1 MFTIQKDLFQEKLSL
16 ASRFS
21 LSKISSIP
29 SLQGGMLKISKNKL
43 EIITTNLNEFFYTQI
58 KIEANKEKKIVV
70 DVKKIVE
77 FLSFLSSEK
86 IDIEIDDKKMIINN
100 NRTKASFNLIP
111 AEDFPSLPKIEGKES
126 RFDKGF
132 IKEKLPLVL
141 FASAKD
147 ETRPILTGINFLTK
161 EGQRYVVATDGFRL
175 SLISETEK
183 DLFPSIIISANV
195 LSEILRLVGDEEEI
209 KILFSDE
216 KKIIKLTV
224 DDINIYSRVIEGDF
238 PPFEKV
244 VPTDYK
250 TRAVL
255 DREEFL
261 RNIKMASVFARD
273 YSNIV
278 VFDIKK
284 DGFYI
289 SPRTKD
295 EKGTVVFQEG
305 EVEGEEQ
312 KIAFNYK
319 FVLDF
324 LTNIK
329 SKQVIFEM
337 NQPNAPSVFK
347 SPDEKSFIHIIMPIR
362 TEEESL

>member
-1 MFTIQKDLFQEKLSL
+1 MFIIRKDLFQEKLSL

-43 EIITTNLNEFFYTQI
+43 EIIATNLNEFFYTQI
-58 KIEANKEKKIVV
+58 KTETNEEKKVVV

-77 FLSFLSSEK
+77 FLTLLSLEK
-86 IDIEIDDKKMIINN
+86 ININIDDKKIVIEANK
-100 NRTKASFNLIP
+100 TKASFNLIS
-111 AEDFPSLPKIEGKES
+111 AVDFPSLPKADGKES
-126 RFDKGF
+126 VLDKDF

-147 ETRPILTGINFLTK
+147 EMRPILTGINFLTK
-161 EGQRYVVATDGFRL
+161 EGKRYVVATDGFRL
-175 SLISETEK
+175 SLISEEK
-183 DLFPSIIISANV
+183 KETFPSIIISANV
-195 LSEILRLVGDEEEI
+195 LTEVLRLIKDNEEI

-216 KKIIKLTV
+216 KKIIKLTIG
-224 DDINIYSRVIEGDF
+224 DIDLYSRIIEGEF

-244 VPTDYK
+244 IPTDYK
-250 TRAVL
+250 TRIVL
-255 DREEFL
+255 DWEEFL

-289 SPRTKD
+289 RPKTKE
-295 EKGTVVFQEG
+295 EKGTVIYQEV
-305 EVEGEEQ
+305 EFEGEEQ

-324 LTNIK
+324 LINIK
-329 SKQVIFEM
+329 SKQVVFEM
-337 NQPNAPSVFK
+337 SQSNAPGVFK
-347 SPDEKSFIHIIMPIR
+347 NPDRKDFLHVIMPIR
-362 TEEESL
+362 TEEESA